1 MELGICNK
9 TATNNSSQ
17 QTEAWGATIVS
28 PVLMFLTGTLGNAL
42 ALIVLRKGR
51 SSNSIF
57 YTLVAGLAWT
67 DLTGII
73 MTSPATLAAYLNDR
87 NCSEVTNSADLMDL

>member
-1 MELGICNK
+1 MGSIKMELGICNK

-57 YTLVAGLAWT
+57 YTMVA
-67 DLTGII
+67 
-73 MTSPATLAAYLNDR
+73 
-87 NCSEVTNSADLMDL
+87 